1 MGVYDKVSIEESL
14 IETVRLPIGTRWV
27 DTNKANRMNPKI
39 RSRLA
44 AQELNLSKQPELFAA
59 TPPIEYARF
68 LISCVASSQFNTE
81 PTRLMVQDVKKGYF
95 YAPAIRKIYVKIPDE
110 DRGPGE

>member
-1 MGVYDKVSIEESL
+1 MGVYDKVSIEECL
-14 IETVRLPIGTRWV
+14 RETGRLPIGTRWV
-27 DTNKANRMNPKI
+27 ETNKGNLTNPKI
-39 RSRLA
+39 RSHLV
-44 AQELNLSKQPELFAA
+44 AQELNLSKQPKLFEA
-59 TPPIEYARF
+59 TPPIEYARY
-68 LISCVASSQFNTE
+68 LVSCVASSQFTTE